1 MLNIIFL
8 QSLMGQKLL
17 HFLLMKKSIFILLKI
32 RFIIL
37 KMIILSLIHYR
48 IIIPFLILKRYISM
62 KMAIS
67 IRQIT
72 FFFMISIRKENLFFI
87 QEMETI
93 ILKSR
98 GFTLIT
104 SLFSFQI
111 YIFCLIVLL
120 SLYTLNRKQM
130 LSLHDQYENYLNKQ
144 EEKEKNICIE
154 NGLEDIIRHLQ

>member
-1 MLNIIFL
+1 M
-8 QSLMGQKLL
+8 
-17 HFLLMKKSIFILLKI
+17 
-32 RFIIL
+32 
-37 KMIILSLIHYR
+37 
-48 IIIPFLILKRYISM
+48 
-62 KMAIS
+62 
-67 IRQIT
+67 
-72 FFFMISIRKENLFFI
+72 
-87 QEMETI
+87 
-93 ILKSR
+93 KSR

>member
-1 MLNIIFL
+1 
-8 QSLMGQKLL
+8 
-17 HFLLMKKSIFILLKI
+17 
-32 RFIIL
+32 
-37 KMIILSLIHYR
+37 
-48 IIIPFLILKRYISM
+48 
-62 KMAIS
+62 
-67 IRQIT
+67 
-72 FFFMISIRKENLFFI
+72 
-87 QEMETI
+87 METI

-144 EEKEKNICIE
+144 EENEKNICIE